1 MSNAL
6 SLLSGASSRLGSRGS
21 LASIHSGSADSI
33 SSWNRGHTATPD
45 ASGERGGG
53 DGSGVAQKAVQ
64 TVKEGEGEGEKQ
76 GSSFATTSSKRKLP
90 ALMASTS
97 PLRNVDAIVLV
108 YDLDKMETFNRLESH
123 WLPLIERCYNDELP
137 VIIAGNKMDLLHQS
151 SSVASVSDNQ
161 HFARSRQNIIALLQ
175 RFKFV
180 RQVIKCS
187 ARNLL
192 NVDDVFRKAQEAVLY
207 PLTPLYDLNTGKL
220 TASCTRALTRIFRV
234 FDVDKDG
241 LLSDSELNAFQ
252 HKIWGVTLF
261 ERDFSGWKKVVTQHN
276 SLFQQLDESSTGSD
290 VHEEVIRD
298 GKFTVAGFLAIF
310 DVFISQNRMET
321 PWKVLRTFGYDD
333 GLVLTIPEPISGTDF
348 APFHPK
354 EWSLTE
360 SEVRFLESTF
370 RQFDSDGDGYLSPE
384 DMQSVFSVLSAPLPP
399 WSERANRLFQGS
411 FSIPLVASEGSA
423 RSSLTGVRFDPSLSP
438 TPAGSTPPQSH
449 PSSPSTTLSASGITI
464 SSSPLP
470 SVDVTEH
477 SFTQTSKPLSF
488 LSWMNLWHM
497 MCTISPSVCR
507 RELFTLGFIPELLE
521 SEKETTAYTRRLCKV
536 NPNSSPSTDTPT
548 TVVKALILG
557 SKGSGKTMLVR
568 KLHRWQRGNGHTLE
582 TSSAHPTTSCSV
594 SKATLPSLNSTVGE
608 NGVETDIH
616 LILTEV
622 SDRDAGKGN
631 QRDRL
636 GLLLSGRVY
645 GMAVLVFDS
654 ADASSWA
661 FVRDMETKLLNEDVP
676 RVFVATTSGGKI
688 DSDVQSLP
696 AFEHCRDMDLEP
708 PLVLSLDD
716 IRKDSSALKYLLCCA
731 RHQHQNGD
739 EFRST
744 PHGERKRRE
753 AAKRRKL
760 IWFGGLVTAS
770 ITVVLG
776 LTVAKKRFGSERG
789 GWFKS
794 LLSSFVRTRP

>member
-1 MSNAL
+1 EGVGKSSIVSTFVSRHFSELVPGILTRVRLPPDPYLSNCTSTIIDTQEGDTSLSNAL
-6 SLLSGASSRLGSRGS
+6 
-21 LASIHSGSADSI
+21 
-33 SSWNRGHTATPD
+33 
-45 ASGERGGG
+45 
-53 DGSGVAQKAVQ
+53 
-64 TVKEGEGEGEKQ
+64 
-76 GSSFATTSSKRKLP
+76 
-90 ALMASTS
+90 S

-151 SSVASVSDNQ
+151 SS

-261 ERDFSGWKKVVTQHN
+261 ERDFSGWKKVV
-276 SLFQQLDESSTGSD
+276 
-290 VHEEVIRD
+290 IRD

-333 GLVLTIPEPISGTDF
+333 GLVLTIPEPISGNDF

-360 SEVRFLESTF
+360 SEVRFLESMF

-399 WSERANRLFQGS
+399 WSERANRLFQ
-411 FSIPLVASEGSA
+411 
-423 RSSLTGVRFDPSLSP
+423 
-438 TPAGSTPPQSH
+438 
-449 PSSPSTTLSASGITI
+449 
-464 SSSPLP
+464 
-470 SVDVTEH
+470 VDVTEH

-568 KLHRWQRGNGHTLE
+568 KLHRWQRGNDHTLE

-594 SKATLPSLNSTVGE
+594 SKATLPSLNST
-608 NGVETDIH
+608 TDIH

-645 GMAVLVFDS
+645 DMAVLVFDS

-716 IRKDSSALKYLLCCA
+716 ISKDSSALKYLLCCA

-739 EFRST
+739 EFRS
-744 PHGERKRRE
+744 
-753 AAKRRKL
+753 
-760 IWFGGLVTAS
+760 
-770 ITVVLG
+770 
-776 LTVAKKRFGSERG
+776 
-789 GWFKS
+789 
-794 LLSSFVRTRP
+794 